1 MMMKKIFIVLALWS
15 TMLCGMDGT
24 YTSQKS
30 FANDTQEVF
39 NRIKTMLA
47 ANDKEVLLID
57 TAWNTLEAVY
67 RQTKYGILTVAVEE
81 VGYVIQVDTI
91 GDEKSWNLQIY
102 TQIDDGEKI
111 YTRADSFEHEL
122 FWNRVEY
129 TLGAKDWIE
138 CTLAANSAQK
148 HLCKVD
154 KNLLRR

>member
-1 MMMKKIFIVLALWS
+1 MMMKKIFIVLMLWS
-15 TMLCGMDGT
+15 TMLFSLEST

-30 FANDTQEVF
+30 FTNDTQEVF
-39 NRIKTMLA
+39 NGIKTMLA

-57 TAWNTLEAVY
+57 TTWNSLEAVY

-81 VGYVIQVDTI
+81 VGYVVEVNATS
-91 GDEKSWNLQIY
+91 ETKSWKLQIY

-111 YTRADSFEHEL
+111 YTRGDSFEHEL

-129 TLGAKDWIE
+129 MLGGDGWLE
-138 CTLAANSAQK
+138 CTIASNSAQK